1 MAEIRIRM
9 TREKETKNKV
19 VYRNLDGVI
28 DTVYV
33 DKSQLRNHLEGQKGF
48 PEQITLVV
56 QF

>member
-9 TREKETKNKV
+9 TKEKETKNKV

-48 PEQITLVV
+48 PEQITLTVE
-56 QF
+56 F